1 MTQDIQSNPT
11 QTALIKPYA
20 PSEVIGIFSQYLA
33 TKGNGRITVRGEYLK
48 TGNKSYAGYFY
59 DELVDQMND
68 QQLSLKMPAILRED
82 LEAGK
87 IIEVYGLIE
96 RRTQRDCSVKLCL
109 CVSGINDIQEK
120 EISEEDLR
128 RVEIRR
134 KKGDNG
140 YKKVDTVLESIIF
153 ADKRPSVALLYA
165 ESSIT
170 DSDFAQGKESAESA
184 VDFHEYRVSFARPA
198 NFVARLQEIDGNG
211 HDIMCIV
218 RGGGSGLEALENLD
232 VLDCVAGLKTP
243 VISAVGHVE
252 DKVFINEISDLEIGT
267 PSLLGSWFQN
277 HVESIAKKKA
287 DSTAALTKKIEGQFK
302 EQLATSKKQNE
313 ELQKKFDELN
323 KTSTEA
329 QKLHDKQVQDAAK
342 LHKEQM
348 DGLQKKIAEMTKAST
363 DAQQLHDKQV
373 KEAAEQHK
381 ANMEGLQKK
390 IAELTKASQD
400 SQKLHDEQVKAAAAQ
415 HKTQMETLQGQLKT
429 LTESNSKQAKDFNE
443 QLGKMQENAGKLNE
457 SISKLTAENTA
468 SMKALAAEKEK
479 NAELQNAMGQR
490 KTSPV
495 VYIMAVL
502 IVILTILLILKF

>member
-1 MTQDIQSNPT
+1 MTQDIQSSPT
-11 QTALIKPYA
+11 QTALLKPYA

-33 TKGNGRITVRGEYLK
+33 TKGNGRITVQGEYIK
-48 TGNKSYAGYFY
+48 NGSKNYGGYFY
-59 DELVDQMND
+59 DELVDQMTE
-68 QQLSLKMPAILRED
+68 QQLSIKMPAILREEV
-82 LEAGK
+82 EAGK

-96 RRTQRDCSVKLCL
+96 RRIQRDCSVKLCL
-109 CVSGINDIQEK
+109 CVSGINDVQEK

-134 KKGDNG
+134 KKGENG
-140 YKKVDTVLESIIF
+140 YRKVDTVLESIIF

-198 NFVARLQEIDGNG
+198 DFVSRLQEIDGNG

-218 RGGGSGLEALENLD
+218 RGGGYGLEALENLD

-348 DGLQKKIAEMTKAST
+348 
-363 DAQQLHDKQV
+363 
-373 KEAAEQHK
+373 
-381 ANMEGLQKK
+381 EGLQKK

-415 HKTQMETLQGQLKT
+415 HRTQMETLQGQLKT

-468 SMKALAAEKEK
+468 SMKALTAEKAK
-479 NAELQNAMGQR
+479 NAELQNKISHK
-490 KTSPV
+490 KTSPI
-495 VYIMAVL
+495 VYILATV
-502 IVILTILLILKF
+502 VAILLILLLLK

>member
-1 MTQDIQSNPT
+1 MLQETQSTPT
-11 QTALIKPYA
+11 QTVLVKPYV

-48 TGNKSYAGYFY
+48 TGNKNYGGYFY
-59 DELVDQMND
+59 DELVDQMTE
-68 QQLSLKMPAILRED
+68 QQLSIKLPAILRETV
-82 LEAGK
+82 EAGK

-96 RRTQRDCSVKLCL
+96 RRVQRDCSVKLSL
-109 CVSGINDIQEK
+109 CVSGINDVQEK
-120 EISEEDLR
+120 EVSEEDLR

-134 KKGDNG
+134 KKGENG
-140 YKKVDTVLESIIF
+140 YRKVDTILESIIF

-184 VDFHEYRVSFARPA
+184 VDFHEYRVSFARPVD
-198 NFVARLQEIDGNG
+198 FVARLQEIDGNG

-277 HVESIAKKKA
+277 HVEGIAKKKA

-348 DGLQKKIAEMTKAST
+348 
-363 DAQQLHDKQV
+363 
-373 KEAAEQHK
+373 
-381 ANMEGLQKK
+381 EGLQKK

-429 LTESNSKQAKDFNE
+429 LTESNSRQAKDFNV

-468 SMKALAAEKEK
+468 SMKALAAEREK
-479 NAELQNAMGQR
+479 NAELQNAMGQK
-490 KTSPV
+490 KTSSL
-495 VYIMAVL
+495 VYILSAAV
-502 IVILTILLILKF
+502 VILLILLFIK

>member
-1 MTQDIQSNPT
+1 MSQDIQSNPIH
-11 QTALIKPYA
+11 TALAKPFA

-33 TKGNGRITVRGEYLK
+33 TKGNGRITVQGEYLK
-48 TGNKSYAGYFY
+48 TGNKNYGGYFY
-59 DELVDQMND
+59 DELVDQMTE
-68 QQLSLKMPAILRED
+68 QQLFLKMPAILRED

-96 RRTQRDCSVKLCL
+96 RRVQRDCSVKLSL
-109 CVSGINDIQEK
+109 CVSGINDVQEK

-134 KKGDNG
+134 KKGENG
-140 YKKVDTVLESIIF
+140 YRKVDNILESIIF
-153 ADKRPSVALLYA
+153 ADKSPSVALLYA

-184 VDFHEYRVSFARPA
+184 VDFNEYRVSFARPDD
-198 NFVARLQEIDGNG
+198 FVRKLQEIDGNG

-252 DKVFINEISDLEIGT
+252 DQVFINEISDLEIGT

-302 EQLATSKKQNE
+302 QQLETSKKQNA

-329 QKLHDKQVQDAAK
+329 QKLHDKQVKDAAK
-342 LHKEQM
+342 LHKEQ
-348 DGLQKKIAEMTKAST
+348 
-363 DAQQLHDKQV
+363 
-373 KEAAEQHK
+373 
-381 ANMEGLQKK
+381 MEGLQKK

-415 HKTQMETLQGQLKT
+415 HKTHMETLQGQLKT
-429 LTESNSKQAKDFNE
+429 LTESNSRQAKDFNVR
-443 QLGKMQENAGKLNE
+443 LGKMQENAGKLNE

-468 SMKALAAEKEK
+468 SMKALTAEKEK
-479 NAELQNAMGQR
+479 NAELQNAMGQK
-490 KTSPV
+490 KTSSL
-495 VYIMAVL
+495 VYILSAAV
-502 IVILTILLILKF
+502 VILLILLFIK